1 MLGTN
6 PHELLRYWTE
16 NEGMEIRNHRLSKDR
31 LQMSESFRLHFV
43 FSEHDRCR
51 FSGSTMMPVFYLFR
65 ETLPLVPLFIDTS
78 EMILHISSPFNMLN
92 NYIAY
97 VRIFTC
103 CRIFTDLQPNFQPSY
118 SLDRFVKNSFV

>member
-16 NEGMEIRNHRLSKDR
+16 NEGMELRNHRQSKDS

-43 FSEHDRCR
+43 FSEHHRCR
-51 FSGSTMMPVFYLFR
+51 FNGSTVMPVFCLLK
-65 ETLPLVPLFIDTS
+65 ETLPLAPLLTDAS

-92 NYIAY
+92 NYDTYI
-97 VRIFTC
+97 RIFTC
-103 CRIFTDLQPNFQPSY
+103 CRMLTDLHPNFQPNY
-118 SLDRFVKNSFV
+118 SLNSFIKNSFV